1 MKLPSQVTLALCLL
15 SIKLWAQT
23 PVVGIVNDEGGNPIP
38 YATVEVLNTSRAAV
52 ADENGRFEMELPEG
66 NYKLSAQAIGFAKK
80 IQDLQ
85 VPARNVYETISIQI
99 VLKERSTTL
108 DEVVVTAQKTEQNI
122 IDAPLAV
129 TLISSKKVED
139 TRTWDL
145 STLNGLVPN
154 YQYQELGIAFQQV
167 QSIRGIQVFSENPAV
182 ATYVDGVNQL
192 DILANGFQL
201 NDIERIEVLR
211 GPQGTIFGRNA
222 MGGVINIITKEP
234 TNQASS
240 FFEASIGN
248 LGLQRY
254 GIGVKA
260 PLVEDKLFFGVNGLF
275 QRREGFQRVDTTRIE
290 GAGGPVPGTDIQG
303 ERVGDQ
309 DSYYGNLYLKWLP
322 SATFDATLNLKVQT
336 DISDASSYFVAVDGE
351 ERARANPN
359 TIFLSRIGNHERNVL
374 NSALSLNYYTQ
385 NFTLSSITTYQQ
397 VGLSYEDIESG
408 GIFHSIDGTRIGGMA
423 DPQEVYSQEFRI
435 SSNDTRSRLNYT
447 GGAYAFLQDAF
458 EPTTNLANE
467 VGPGSYGIFRNK
479 GTNSGIAF
487 FGQASYQLT
496 RKLEITGGLRYDYED
511 REATFN
517 GSDFDF
523 TTGEI
528 LFDLRLDNGVLTENR
543 ADTTVSGDYSALSPK
558 LSITYQVNARS
569 NIYLGYMRGFRAGG
583 INAQRLPGGLDQTF
597 DPEFSDNYELGFK
610 TNLWGNRAYLAATAF
625 YIQWDDLQFFNLV
638 APPFTFTRENVGDAT
653 SWGIELEG
661 SVLPFKN
668 IQVDAS
674 FGFNETEYDDFS
686 LTRVDA
692 ETLEQVISPIG
703 GNRLSNAPRTTLYL
717 AAQYDLPIS
726 DKIRFRVRG
735 EFRNIGSYFTDIQND
750 LEQESYSLASGR
762 VGFEFPQASLYFW
775 GQNLNDERYI
785 AFGAPDTSFNRSTR
799 MSTPR
804 TYGLT
809 LTTRF

>member
-1 MKLPSQVTLALCLL
+1 MRTSFFKLQFITGLALCLF
-15 SIKLWAQT
+15 SVSVCGQT
-23 PVVGIVNDEGGNPIP
+23 PITGVVTGQNNVPIP

-52 ADENGRFEMELPEG
+52 ADENGRFSMELPGG
-66 NYKLSAQAIGFAKK
+66 NYQLSAQAVGFAKR
-80 IQDLQ
+80 IQSI
-85 VPARNVYETISIQI
+85 VIPAEGSMETISIEI

-108 DEVVVTAQKTEQNI
+108 DEIVVTAQKTEQNI

-129 TLISSKKVED
+129 TLISAKKVED

-154 YQYQELGIAFQQV
+154 YQYQELGVAFQQV

-182 ATYVDGVNQL
+182 ATYIDGVNQL

-240 FFEASIGN
+240 FFEASVGN

-254 GIGVKA
+254 AIGVKA
-260 PLVEDKLFFGVNGLF
+260 PVVKDKLFFGVNGLF
-275 QRREGFQRVDTTRIE
+275 QRKEGFQRVDTARNP
-290 GAGGPVPGTDIQG
+290 AGIAAPRAIVPDMDING

-322 SATFDATLNLKVQT
+322 SATFDATLNLKAQT

-351 ERARANPN
+351 ELARANPN

-374 NSALSLNYYTQ
+374 NSALSLNYYTP

-397 VGLSYEDIESG
+397 IGLSYEDIESG
-408 GIFHSIDGTRIGGMA
+408 GIFHSIDGTRIGGMG

-435 SSNDTRSRLNYT
+435 RSNDTGGRLKYT
-447 GGAYAFLQDAF
+447 GGVYAFLQDAF
-458 EPTTNLANE
+458 EPTTNLASE
-467 VGPGSYGIFRNK
+467 LGPDSYAIFRNE
-479 GTNSGIAF
+479 GTNSGIAI
-487 FGQASYQLT
+487 FGQASYKLAH
-496 RKLEITGGLRYDYED
+496 KLEITGGIRYDYED
-511 REATFN
+511 REASFN

-523 TTGEI
+523 NTGEI
-528 LFDLRLDNGVLTENR
+528 TYDLRLDNGILTENKR
-543 ADTTVSGDYSALSPK
+543 DTTVSGDYNALSPK
-558 LSITYQVNARS
+558 VSITYQLNPAS
-569 NIYLGYMRGFRAGG
+569 TIYLGYMRGFRAGG
-583 INAQRLPGGLDQTF
+583 INAQRLPGELDQTF

-610 TNLWGNRAYLAATAF
+610 TNLWRNRVYVAATAF

-638 APPFTFTRENVGDAT
+638 APPFTFARENVGDAT

-668 IQVDAS
+668 MQVDAS
-674 FGFNETEYDDFS
+674 FGFNETEYNDFS
-686 LTRVDA
+686 LTGV
-692 ETLEQVISPIG
+692 EVG

-717 AAQYDLPIS
+717 AAQYNLPIN
-726 DKIRFRVRG
+726 DKISFRVRG
-735 EFRNIGSYFTDIQND
+735 ELRNIGRYFTDIQND
-750 LEQESYSLASGR
+750 LEQENYSLVSAR
-762 VGFEFPQASLYFW
+762 AGFEFPQASIYFW
-775 GQNLNDERYI
+775 GQNLDDERYI
-785 AFGAPDTSFNRSTR
+785 AFGAPDTTFNRSTR
-799 MSTPR
+799 MSAPR